1 MVEAE
6 ATGEFQKDIKK
17 LTAKDRERLDEIIR
31 RLSASERL
39 GKQLHH
45 LKEAYSIRIE
55 NKRLVYQILG
65 KEAKVRLLFFK
76 SREDVYEYLGH

>member
-1 MVEAE
+1 MDVEA
-6 ATGEFQKDIKK
+6 TREFQKDIKK
-17 LTAKDRERLDEIIR
+17 LTAKDRGRLDEIIK
-31 RLSASERL
+31 RLSNSEKL

-45 LKEAYSIRIE
+45 LNEVYSVRIE
-55 NKRLVYQILG
+55 NRRLIYQILE